1 MSALHLDLLRT
12 MLLIRRFEET
22 CAELDRIGRVRG
34 LVRPYPREEAVP
46 AGVCSELRPEDWVV
60 STYRDHAH
68 ALARGVPLTALM
80 AEVFGRVTGC
90 CRGRGGS
97 MHVFER
103 ERRFVGGNGLV
114 GGPPVALGLA
124 LGESMQGLPGV
135 TAYFLQQDAVAG
147 GEVTDVIDLAI
158 RWRLPLL
165 LCCQGDLAPVPAP
178 CDVAARSVDGMDAV
192 AVAEAAQRALA
203 EIRAGGG
210 PVLLELRV
218 HRDHDPIDRLASRML
233 ASTAIDEVPAG
244 SAPPRVDA
252 AIRRAVVEAEH
263 GALEH
268 AADLGRFLHSETS
281 TLATAEAGGA

>member
-12 MLLIRRFEET
+12 MLLVRRFEET

-103 ERRFVGGNGLV
+103 DRRFVGGNGLV

-135 TAYFLQQDAVAG
+135 TAYFLQQDDLAG
-147 GEVTDVIDLAI
+147 GEVAEVVDLAV

-165 LCCQGDLAPVPAP
+165 LCCRGDLAPVAAP
-178 CDVAARSVDGMDAV
+178 SDVTVRSVDGIDAV
-192 AVAEAAQRALA
+192 AVAASAQRALA

-210 PVLLELRV
+210 PVLLDLRT
-218 HRDHDPIDRLASRML
+218 HGEDDPIDRLASRML
-233 ASTAIDEVPAG
+233 ASTAIDEAG
-244 SAPPRVDA
+244 LASVHAAVDA
-252 AIRRAVVEAEH
+252 AIGRALVEAEH
-263 GALEH
+263 GGLEH